1 MRETKPLTLAGIAL
15 VCAGITWAILQA
27 AYSSLPALPWTM
39 VPALLVAAGAEA
51 WSARDLRARIRPRR
65 NPSSGHPKSGTPKP
79 VPAPEYTT
87 RMLALAKA
95 SSLAGAVIG
104 GVAAGFVL
112 YTSGSWDV
120 PTPRHDLIS
129 AVLTFGACVILA
141 AAALYLED
149 SCRVPE

>member
-1 MRETKPLTLAGIAL
+1 MRPTRPLTLVLVAV
-15 VCAGITWAILQA
+15 VCAGVTWAVLEA
-27 AYSSLPALPWTM
+27 VYSSLPALPWTM
-39 VPALLVAAGAEA
+39 IPAVLVAAGAEA
-51 WSARDLRARIRPRR
+51 WSGRDLRARIRRKGESPR
-65 NPSSGHPKSGTPKP
+65 P

-104 GVAAGFVL
+104 GVGAGFVF

-120 PTPRHDLIS
+120 PTPRQDLIT
-129 AVLTFGACVILA
+129 AAFTFAACLLLVL
-141 AAALYLED
+141 AALYLEN